1 MQFKKIIN
9 MNKIEQISKKL
20 LELDYQ
26 KQNFNKPKLED
37 FKPDNEIDFIIK
49 LGEIVGDASI
59 AKSMSDEYNKMLL
72 NDYIPDISFNSD
84 GFDLEIYKDKELVK
98 ITTKGKSKP
107 IGSCGMEIQE
117 VLPFKEIH
125 INDFYT
131 LFVEKKYG
139 IEMILNSGS
148 N

>member
-1 MQFKKIIN
+1 

-20 LELDYQ
+20 LELGYQ

-49 LGEIVGDASI
+49 LGEIVGDTTV

-72 NDYIPDISFNSD
+72 NDFIPDVSFDSD
-84 GFDLEIYKDKELVK
+84 GFDIEIYKDKELVK
-98 ITTKGKSKP
+98 ITTKGESKP
-107 IGSCGMEIQE
+107 INSCGMEIQE
-117 VLPFKEIH
+117 VLPFKKIH
-125 INDFYT
+125 INDFYK
-131 LFVEKKYG
+131 LLIEKNYG
-139 IEMILNSGS
+139 IEIILNSGS

>member
-1 MQFKKIIN
+1 
-9 MNKIEQISKKL
+9 MNKIEKISKKL
-20 LELDYQ
+20 LELGYQ

-49 LGEIVGDASI
+49 LGEIVGDTSV
-59 AKSMSDEYNKMLL
+59 AKSMSDEYTKMLL
-72 NDYIPDISFNSD
+72 NDFIPDISFVSA
-84 GFDLEIYKDKELVK
+84 GFDIEIYKDKELVK
-98 ITTKGKSKP
+98 ITTTGKSKQ

-125 INDFYT
+125 INDFYK
-131 LFVEKKYG
+131 LVIEKNYG
-139 IEMILNSGS
+139 VEMIFNSGS

>member
-1 MQFKKIIN
+1 
-9 MNKIEQISKKL
+9 MNKIEKISKKL
-20 LELDYQ
+20 LELGYQ

-49 LGEIVGDASI
+49 LGEIVGNTSV

-72 NDYIPDISFNSD
+72 NDFIPDISFVSA
-84 GFDLEIYKDKELVK
+84 GFDIEIYKDKELVK
-98 ITTKGKSKP
+98 ITTVGKPKQ

-125 INDFYT
+125 INDFYK
-131 LFVEKKYG
+131 LVIEKNYG
-139 IEMILNSGS
+139 VEMILNSGS

>member
-1 MQFKKIIN
+1 

-20 LELDYQ
+20 IELGYR

-49 LGEIVGDASI
+49 LGEIVGDTTI

-72 NDYIPDISFNSD
+72 NDFIPDVSFDSD
-84 GFDLEIYKDKELVK
+84 GFDIEIYKDKELAK
-98 ITTKGKSKP
+98 ITTNGKSKS

-117 VLPFKEIH
+117 VLPFKEIN
-125 INDFYT
+125 INDFHK
-131 LFVEKKYG
+131 LLVEKNYN
-139 IEMILNSGS
+139 IEIILNSGS

>member
-1 MQFKKIIN
+1 

-20 LELDYQ
+20 LELGYQ

-49 LGEIVGDASI
+49 LGEIVGDTTV
-59 AKSMSDEYNKMLL
+59 AKSMSDEYSKMLL
-72 NDYIPDISFNSD
+72 NDFIPDISFDSD
-84 GFDLEIYKDKELVK
+84 GFDIEIYKYKELIK
-98 ITTKGKSKP
+98 ITTKGKSKS

-125 INDFYT
+125 INDFYK
-131 LFVEKKYG
+131 LLVEKNYG
-139 IEMILNSGS
+139 IEIILNSGS

>member
-1 MQFKKIIN
+1 

-20 LELDYQ
+20 IELGYQ

-49 LGEIVGDASI
+49 LGEIVGDTTI
-59 AKSMSDEYNKMLL
+59 AKSMSDEYSKMLL
-72 NDYIPDISFNSD
+72 NDFIPDISFDSD
-84 GFDLEIYKDKELVK
+84 GFDIEIYKYKELIK

-107 IGSCGMEIQE
+107 IGSCGMKIQE

-125 INDFYT
+125 INDFYK
-131 LFVEKKYG
+131 LLVEKNYG
-139 IEMILNSGS
+139 IEIILNSGS

>member
-1 MQFKKIIN
+1 
-9 MNKIEQISKKL
+9 MNKIEKISKKL
-20 LELDYQ
+20 LELGYQ

-49 LGEIVGDASI
+49 LGEIVGDTSV

-72 NDYIPDISFNSD
+72 NDFIPDISFVSD
-84 GFDLEIYKDKELVK
+84 GFDIEIYKDKELVK

-107 IGSCGMEIQE
+107 ISNCGMEIQE

-125 INDFYT
+125 INDFHRF
-131 LFVEKKYG
+131 LIEKNYG
-139 IEMILNSGS
+139 IEIILNSGS